1 MRKIFFFLF
10 VSITFSS
17 CFKIYEAVSSVMII
31 ERSAWV
37 DTRTLT
43 FYYKGKEKVTSI
55 DVYLMDDKREISY
68 EKDWSGIRPIVIEL
82 DSLGPVLTKQSVSIQ
97 INRKNTHWR
106 DDHSVFVYKT
116 DWTEKKRVNSTHTH
130 H

>member
-1 MRKIFFFLF
+1 MKKTIIFLS
-10 VSITFSS
+10 VAVIISS
-17 CFKIYEAVSSVMII
+17 CFKIYEAVSSVLIV
-31 ERSAWV
+31 EKNAWV
-37 DTRTLT
+37 DTQTLT

-55 DVYLMDDKREISY
+55 DVYLMDDERKIRY

-82 DSLGPVLTKQSVSIQ
+82 DSLRPVITKQSVSIS
-97 INRKNTHWR
+97 INRENTHWR
-106 DDHSVFVYKT
+106 DDHSIFVYKT

>member
-1 MRKIFFFLF
+1 MKKVFIFIVMI
-10 VSITFSS
+10 VSLSS
-17 CFKIYEAVSSVMII
+17 CFKIYEAVSSVLIV
-31 ERSAWV
+31 ERNAWV

-55 DVYLMDDKREISY
+55 DVHLMDDERRIRY

-82 DSLGPVLTKQSVSIQ
+82 DSLLPALTKQSVSIS
-97 INRKNTHWR
+97 INRENTHWR

-116 DWTEKKRVNSTHTH
+116 AWTEKKRVNSTHTH